1 MGITIH
7 ESIFVLPNFLTAKVL
22 WRKENTVNKETEYY
36 PDGGDVTS
44 SPPLVPLI
52 PITRLSD

>member
-22 WRKENTVNKETEYY
+22 WTKEDNMNKKNIIHTA
-36 PDGGDVTS
+36 VTS
-44 SPPLVPLI
+44 GLSLSSY
-52 PITRLSD
+52 PITQVSDCIL